1 MVGTRPPQGDA
12 ELADGPGTA
21 SAARH
26 LLRGSGLAR
35 PLLEAWKVRHRNI
48 QSSREEKS
56 GNHGFHMNSGGF
68 PAHFPFN
75 QFRETWSAWLCHSW
89 VFLFFWSEIGYPFG
103 PSTGWPV
110 NHHFPLVPTG
120 HHWFPGGSWT
130 WIPQLCTPF
139 PGGTQSEA

>member
-68 PAHFPFN
+68 PAHFPSTNSEKHDQHGYVIPGCF
-75 QFRETWSAWLCHSW
+75 C
-89 VFLFFWSEIGYPFG
+89 FFG
-103 PSTGWPV
+103 
-110 NHHFPLVPTG
+110 LK
-120 HHWFPGGSWT
+120 
-130 WIPQLCTPF
+130 
-139 PGGTQSEA
+139 